1 MSPSDWQFCMDS
13 PSNYPNMLSTRGF
26 HSQPSASPVFFPG
39 ANHWVPALSWR
50 FGASK
55 FKTQRTHKKKR
66 KASTNLQP
74 TSRRTVDHLHAIYL
88 HLSTMFYFSVGIS
101 AAPSAQTPP
110 LLRMGRVRWGH
121 SEFPELSSTR
131 ALIYSGRR
139 LCERPDDSG
148 VAPGGSAPPFRI
160 HGRFWSNRSISMRA
174 QHLDTCKGII
184 VPQNPET
191 HKNLDYVTL
200 YMTITYL

>member
-1 MSPSDWQFCMDS
+1 M
-13 PSNYPNMLSTRGF
+13 
-26 HSQPSASPVFFPG
+26 FFPG
-39 ANHWVPALSWR
+39 ANHLVPALSWR

-55 FKTQRTHKKKR
+55 FKTQRISKNTQKETKSKLLN
-66 KASTNLQP
+66 TPIYNQLQGE
-74 TSRRTVDHLHAIYL
+74 TLTTCMLLSNYL
-88 HLSTMFYFSVGIS
+88 YLSSMFYFSVGIS

-191 HKNLDYVTL
+191 HEHLYYVTL
-200 YMTITYL
+200 YMTIKYL